1 MSWFRRFY
9 TLLIR
14 LYPRRFRETFAEEM
28 IAVFQMALSEAAA
41 QGWGSVAIVF
51 MRELLDL
58 PASIIREHLHE
69 RRLSIQEEAPMDNR
83 IAFYRF
89 CMIASL
95 ASIVIYVLLVVA
107 PFFIYGIHQQPHNQI
122 IGGRFD
128 PKGYWLFDYQT
139 TIGSFL
145 NILAVS
151 VMVTSPIWS
160 VGFGLIFG
168 IGFVRLWGWQFATQH
183 RLITLCLLLNIGVL
197 WFTFTPLGRL
207 ILAWH
212 MD

>member
-1 MSWFRRFY
+1 MKLLWRFY
-9 TLLIR
+9 ALLMR

-28 IAVFQMALSEAAA
+28 IEVFQMALSEAAA
-41 QGWGSVAIVF
+41 KGWGSVAIVF

-58 PASIIREHLHE
+58 PTSIIREHLSE
-69 RRLSIQEEAPMDNR
+69 QSLSLQEETVINNR
-83 IAFYRF
+83 IAFYRL

-95 ASIVIYVLLVVA
+95 VGILIYVLLVVA
-107 PFFIYGIHQQPHNQI
+107 PFFVYGIHQQPHNQI

-128 PKGYWLFDYQT
+128 PKGYWPFDYRT
-139 TIGSFL
+139 SIGEFL
-145 NILAVS
+145 NVLAIM
-151 VMVTSPIWS
+151 VMITSPIWS

-168 IGFVRLWGWQFATQH
+168 VGFVRLWGWRFTAQR
-183 RLITLCLLLNIGVL
+183 RLITLCWFLNIAVL
-197 WFTFTPLGRL
+197 GFTFTPLGRL